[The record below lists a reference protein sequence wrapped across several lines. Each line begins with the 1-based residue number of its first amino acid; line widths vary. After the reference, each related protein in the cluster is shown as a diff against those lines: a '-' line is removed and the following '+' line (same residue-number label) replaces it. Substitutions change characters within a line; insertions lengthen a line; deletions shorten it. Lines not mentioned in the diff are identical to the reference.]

1 MAQQTAT
8 DDKEQLANELAD
20 LATVASTRTYTDEIW
35 VRFDCDGVTESFNAE
50 MLSQGYAVASTRQGG
65 DGCMMATYKKI
76 TDF

>member
-8 DDKEQLANELAD
+8 DDDAQLADELAD
-20 LATVASTRTYTDEIW
+20 LATVGSARAHHDEIK
-35 VRFDCDGVTESFNAE
+35 VRFNCDGVTESFNAE

-65 DGCMMATYKKI
+65 DGCMRATYKKI